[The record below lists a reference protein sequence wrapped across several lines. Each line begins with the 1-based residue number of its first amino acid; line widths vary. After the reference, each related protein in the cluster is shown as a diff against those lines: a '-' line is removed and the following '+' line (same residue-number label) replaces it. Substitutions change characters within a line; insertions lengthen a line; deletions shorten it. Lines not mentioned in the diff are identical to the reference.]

1 MFAMGAKAHTRKT
14 LPMEPRRTPHLTSS
28 ACFSYRWPL
37 SLLAQRKEIGH
48 GSSEQTDIGDWGN
61 WPTRACRREGA
72 SCQGTAGAR
81 DDEASG
87 EGRIAGQGR
96 SRGRAR
102 GSHEPGHLTDG
113 APRRTRSVC
122 HVDPVRGGH
131 GGGGASGDHAGG
143 CREAGRYHPLCL
155 YVRRERAPN
164 PGIPHFD
171 SKWKVEQHIRQI
183 GLPATI
189 LRPVWFMENFT
200 TVAKPSAEGVLMLP
214 MKPARKLAMVALKDI
229 GEFGAAAFLRPN
241 DFLGQAIDLAGDEL
255 TMSETAAQ
263 LTHAMGRPI
272 RFQEFPMEQAEAV
285 MAHDLTTMF
294 RWFNEVGY
302 AIDIPTLKQKF
313 QIPLTTFAE
322 WIKTVDWTKG

>member
-1 MFAMGAKAHTRKT
+1 MAVPSKPILVTGATGQQGGAVARALLAKGQQVRVMTRHPEKAASLAKAGAEVVQGDLTNQAILQMALRGVDGVFAMSTPFEEGMEAEVRQGIMLADAAKQAGITHYVYTSVGSAHRNT
-14 LPMEPRRTPHLTSS
+14 
-28 ACFSYRWPL
+28 
-37 SLLAQRKEIGH
+37 
-48 GSSEQTDIGDWGN
+48 
-61 WPTRACRREGA
+61 
-72 SCQGTAGAR
+72 
-81 DDEASG
+81 
-87 EGRIAGQGR
+87 
-96 SRGRAR
+96 
-102 GSHEPGHLTDG
+102 
-113 APRRTRSVC
+113 
-122 HVDPVRGGH
+122 
-131 GGGGASGDHAGG
+131 
-143 CREAGRYHPLCL
+143 
-155 YVRRERAPN
+155 
-164 PGIPHFD
+164 GIPHFD

-313 QIPLTTFAE
+313 QMPLTTFAE
-322 WIKTVDWTKG
+322 WIKTVDWTKR